1 MKNNELFVRKAREQ
15 TEKYA
20 IKKSAKRKEEV
31 TVESPE
37 QEKRV
42 EVSDK
47 DVKKEEEAKGDT
59 VDTTKGDANDT
70 VDANAGENEAID
82 SSESS
87 EASWSDCHFLFY
99 ESFILLLL
107 RGQEGTFRGREENTR
122 FGGHCQLITF
132 LPFLGVTGDSQSLHL

>member
-20 IKKSAKRKEEV
+20 IKKSAKRKEEAA
-31 TVESPE
+31 VESPE

-59 VDTTKGDANDT
+59 VNTTKGDANDT
-70 VDANAGENEAID
+70 VDANARENEAID

-107 RGQEGTFRGREENTR
+107 RGQEGTLRGREENAR

-132 LPFLGVTGDSQSLHL
+132 LSFLGVAGDSQPLHL

>member
-20 IKKSAKRKEEV
+20 IKKSAKRKEEAA
-31 TVESPE
+31 VESPE

-59 VDTTKGDANDT
+59 VDTTKGDANNT
-70 VDANAGENEAID
+70 VDANSGENEAVDIL
-82 SSESS
+82 ESS
-87 EASWSDCHFLFY
+87 EASWSDCHILFY

-107 RGQEGTFRGREENTR
+107 RRQEGTFRSREENTR

-132 LPFLGVTGDSQSLHL
+132 LPFLGVTGDSEPLHL